1 MITEP
6 IRRGRSSDAGRSA
19 FGQRTELRRLLALG
33 LVQVYAWS
41 HGDRAARDALPALIV
56 RIHAAFVQYLSDD
69 GELAVRQLEEAPRG
83 GASRARA
90 LRAAHAR
97 QRRALE
103 TLCARRD
110 QARTDAFADEF
121 DGLARAL
128 LTDIAAEERDPG
140 RT

>member
-6 IRRGRSSDAGRSA
+6 IRRGRTSDPGRSA
-19 FGQRTELRRLLALG
+19 FGQRSELRRLLALG

-41 HGDRAARDALPALIV
+41 HGQHAARDALPALIA
-56 RIHAAFVQYLSDD
+56 RIHAAFVQYLSGD
-69 GELAVRQLEEAPRG
+69 GELAARLLEEVPRDG
-83 GASRARA
+83 PLRAQA

-103 TLCARRD
+103 ALCTRPE

-121 DGLARAL
+121 DGLARTL
-128 LTDIAAEERDPG
+128 LTDIANEERDLG
-140 RT
+140 HA